1 MSKIEERIAHLK
13 SDIEELRITAD
24 QSLAAYTTSAQYST
38 LLNELHYSSK
48 NLPIAIK
55 TMRQS
60 MSSFLE
66 YLRDRIAVIQKIS
79 PETAKRLNEY
89 VKLHEKL
96 SIEVIELYE
105 KSGNLREIEKNL
117 KKPEFQGKLS
127 DLIINVYR
135 VQESVEMC
143 YKCFL
148 DTLSYLE
155 SEK

>member
-55 TMRQS
+55 KS